1 MSIAV
6 SAVVHPSRTLL
17 ALLAAMGLLVC
28 VGGVAIM
35 LAGVFD
41 LPPAMRAA
49 VGGAGPIL
57 AIGAFFAGLRSRKTF
72 RLDISGVGQIRLME
86 YSGVASG
93 SSRKPSL
100 QEDAAVF
107 RLVEN
112 SVLWPHL
119 LMVRLESSSGVRR
132 LLTILPDCMSDE
144 EFKAVSVACRW
155 IAAHNICHPT
165 I

>member
-1 MSIAV
+1 
-6 SAVVHPSRTLL
+6 
-17 ALLAAMGLLVC
+17 
-28 VGGVAIM
+28 
-35 LAGVFD
+35 
-41 LPPAMRAA
+41 
-49 VGGAGPIL
+49 
-57 AIGAFFAGLRSRKTF
+57 
-72 RLDISGVGQIRLME
+72 
-86 YSGVASG
+86 
-93 SSRKPSL
+93 
-100 QEDAAVF
+100 
-107 RLVEN
+107 VEN